1 MARHETVITRP
12 DANTLCFE
20 RVFDA
25 PRALVWKVWTDPE
38 HVAKW
43 WGPEGFTN
51 SIHKMEVRPGGEW
64 SLTMHGPDGTD
75 WPNHIRYVEV
85 REPEFLS
92 YHHGGKPGDEGAF
105 FVTAEFVD
113 LGKRTKI
120 VNTLICKTVEQAA
133 EISKIAEHGHH
144 STWNRLEA
152 YLEEAQAR
160 QPEPTEPAENN

>member
-1 MARHETVITRP
+1 MAKHKTLYTNP
-12 DANTLCFE
+12 DNRTLRFE

-51 SIHKMEVRPGGEW
+51 SIHQMDVKAGGTW

-75 WPNHIRYVEV
+75 YANHIDFVEV
-85 REPEFLS
+85 RAPKFLAFN
-92 YHHGGKPGDEGAF
+92 HGGKPGDAGAF

-113 LGKRTKI
+113 VDNLGEQTRI
-120 VNTLICKTVEQAA
+120 IHTLVLKTAAQAA
-133 EISKIAEHGHH
+133 AVKPHAEPGHET
-144 STWNRLEA
+144 SWARLEK
-152 YLEEAQAR
+152 YLEREL
-160 QPEPTEPAENN
+160 ENASRD